1 LSSWES
7 MKRKVL
13 SLVPAAD
20 RTMLSQIGLV
30 NLAFFKYEIQPYM
43 TLRILAEL
51 IKESKVYEPR
61 ESFYRKV

>member
-1 LSSWES
+1 MSSWES